1 VKVRRKIV
9 LYAVLAVFAL
19 QVGYACKGGV
29 VVDSHL
35 TRDGA
40 IYSNQPPDVMS
51 CVQENLAVVD
61 VRYYGFDGQV
71 HQGQVVVHEA
81 LAADIRQGFDV
92 ILKTRFPVES
102 VLPIAHSLIQL
113 KGPYGLSPDTNNTS
127 GYVWRP
133 VVGAQK
139 LSMHALGLAV
149 DINPRQNPYIRGD
162 LILPPKAIYEPSVP
176 GTLTTDSPVVQ
187 AFKQLGWEW
196 GGDWTGR
203 CVDYMHFQKI
213 PPGWE
218 KWVGQYR

>member
-51 CVQENLAVVD
+51 CVQENLAVLD

-92 ILKTRFPVES
+92 ILKTRFPGGIS
-102 VLPIAHSLIQL
+102 FAHC
-113 KGPYGLSPDTNNTS
+113 PFPDSTQRPLWS
-127 GYVWRP
+127 FPGY
-133 VVGAQK
+133 
-139 LSMHALGLAV
+139 
-149 DINPRQNPYIRGD
+149 
-162 LILPPKAIYEPSVP
+162 E
-176 GTLTTDSPVVQ
+176 
-187 AFKQLGWEW
+187 
-196 GGDWTGR
+196 
-203 CVDYMHFQKI
+203 
-213 PPGWE
+213 
-218 KWVGQYR
+218 